1 MLDPRWLAGLA
12 LAGAFAANAQPL
24 PAAAP
29 ESVGMSSE
37 RLARIDAFF
46 AREIERN
53 RVPGAVV
60 AIARQGKLVYFKAFG
75 FADKAKGV
83 AAGTD
88 TIFQLAS
95 MTKPMVAV
103 GALALTEQARLPLQS
118 RLSDYFP
125 GFATMQVGVPGADG
139 KVTLEAQR
147 RPILIHDLFRH
158 TSGLTYG
165 GRPDAGSPIAA
176 QWPSGSAAS
185 YTGTSAEMAEA
196 LTKLPLVYQPG
207 TVFEYSLSFDVLG
220 AVVEKI
226 TGKSLGGHLADT
238 VWKPLKMSDTTF
250 RPSDAQRARIARPF
264 PQNPLDGKPQTIA
277 AIDKPPT
284 FDCGGACAF
293 GTIGDYVR
301 FGQMLVNGGSLDGQ
315 QVLSPATVQLMT
327 SNHLGAG
334 IQNRVA
340 AVEPHRDG
348 YGFGLGV
355 AVRLQPGLAAVPGTR
370 ASSPG
375 TAPTAPASSSIR
387 RSSSWSRSAPRRPAR
402 SASPT
407 ASRCRP
413 RLRRADEI
421 GLLGAPDEMKPAAR
435 AAGFDQARRVTC
447 ARVLPASRAAAARRG
462 SRRRS
467 PSR

>member
-1 MLDPRWLAGLA
+1 MPDPRWLAGA
-12 LAGAFAANAQPL
+12 LLIAAAATSAQPL

-29 ESVGMSSE
+29 ESVAMSSA

-46 AREIERN
+46 AREIAQN

-75 FADKAKGV
+75 FADKARGV

-103 GALALTEQARLPLQS
+103 GALALTEQARLPLQG
-118 RLSDYFP
+118 RLADHFP
-125 GFATMQVGVPGADG
+125 GFATMQVGVPAADG
-139 KVTLEAQR
+139 KFTLEAQK

-165 GRPDAGSPIAA
+165 GRADAGSPIAA
-176 QWPSGSAAS
+176 LWPSGTAAS
-185 YTGTSAEMAEA
+185 YMGTSAEMTEA

-220 AVVEKI
+220 AVVEKVA
-226 TGKSLGGHLADT
+226 GKSLGAHLAET
-238 VWKPLKMSDTTF
+238 VWTPLKMTDTTF
-250 RPSDAQRARIARPF
+250 RPSEAQRARIARPF
-264 PQNPLDGKPQTIA
+264 PQNPLDGKPQAIA
-277 AIDKPPT
+277 AIDKAPT

-293 GTIGDYVR
+293 GTMGDYVR

-327 SNHLGAG
+327 SNHLGAA

-355 AVRLQPGLAAVPGTR
+355 AVRLQPGLAAVPGNPGEFTWNG
-370 ASSPG
+370 ANGTGFFVDPKEQLVVAFG
-375 TAPTAPASSSIR
+375 TAAPGD
-387 RSSSWSRSAPRRPAR
+387 
-402 SASPT
+402 
-407 ASRCRP
+407 
-413 RLRRADEI
+413 LRKYYREQMQD
-421 GLLGAPDEMKPAAR
+421 LVYGALTR
-435 AAGFDQARRVTC
+435 
-447 ARVLPASRAAAARRG
+447 
-462 SRRRS
+462 
-467 PSR
+467 

>member
-1 MLDPRWLAGLA
+1 MITSRSLAALA
-12 LAGAFAANAQPL
+12 LASAATAHAQPL
-24 PAAAP
+24 PVAAP

-37 RLARIDAFF
+37 RLRNIDTFF
-46 AREIERN
+46 AREMERN

-75 FADKAKGV
+75 FADKARGI
-83 AAGTD
+83 AATTD

-118 RLSDYFP
+118 KLADYFP
-125 GFATMQVGVPGADG
+125 GFATMQVGVAASDG
-139 KVTLEAQR
+139 KITLEPQK

-165 GRPDAGSPIAA
+165 GRADAGSPIAKL
-176 QWPSGSAAS
+176 WPNGAAAS
-185 YTGTSAEMAEA
+185 YMGTSSEMAEA

-207 TVFEYSLSFDVLG
+207 TVFEYGLSFDVLG

-226 TGKSLGGHLADT
+226 TGKTLGGHLADT
-238 VWKPLKMSDTTF
+238 VWKPLKMNDTTF
-250 RPSDAQRARIARPF
+250 HPNDAQRARLAHPF
-264 PQNPLDGKPQTIA
+264 PSNPLDGKPQRIA
-277 AIDKPPT
+277 AIERAPT

-293 GTIGDYVR
+293 GTMGDYVR
-301 FGQMLVNGGSLDGQ
+301 FGQMLLNGGNLDGE
-315 QVLSPATVQLMT
+315 QVLSPAFVQLMT

-355 AVRLQPGLAAVPGTR
+355 AVRLQPGLASVP
-370 ASSPG
+370 ASPG
-375 TAPTAPASSSIR
+375 EFSWNGANGTGFFVDPKEQLVVAFGTAAPGDLRKYYREQMQDLIYGALTL
-387 RSSSWSRSAPRRPAR
+387 SA
-402 SASPT
+402 
-407 ASRCRP
+407 
-413 RLRRADEI
+413 
-421 GLLGAPDEMKPAAR
+421 
-435 AAGFDQARRVTC
+435 F
-447 ARVLPASRAAAARRG
+447 
-462 SRRRS
+462 
-467 PSR
+467 